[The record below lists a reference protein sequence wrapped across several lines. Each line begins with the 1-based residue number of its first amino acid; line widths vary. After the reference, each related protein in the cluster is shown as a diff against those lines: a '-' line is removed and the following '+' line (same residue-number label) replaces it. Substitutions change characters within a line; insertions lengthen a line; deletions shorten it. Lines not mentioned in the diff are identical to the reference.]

1 MFEEGAPE
9 EGRQDGLDPL
19 AAAELKEQTV
29 TWHAKV
35 IAEAGRLAAGR
46 HAGTQREPITPHDI
60 ARAVHNVDG
69 LPAVHKQSWHAV
81 AFYATSYVATALA
94 GFFGNNMDESWG
106 AIGFAIT
113 ATLGALTAIGALTG
127 WYGEQTGRRGRR

>member
-1 MFEEGAPE
+1 MLDEGAPE
-9 EGRQDGLDPL
+9 DGRQDGLDFL

-29 TWHAKV
+29 TWHTRV

-69 LPAVHKQSWHAV
+69 LPAVPPQSLQAV
-81 AFYATSYVATALA
+81 ACRVTSYVAAAVA
-94 GFFGNNMDESWG
+94 GFCSNNMDKPLGS
-106 AIGFAIT
+106 IGFAIT
-113 ATLGALTAIGALTG
+113 ATLGALMA
-127 WYGEQTGRRGRR
+127 WYGEQTGRRDKR